1 MQKIST
7 VLAMILLAGTA
18 SAQVFDVSDMHMGRT
33 MLEAQ
38 ISNAFK
44 EYGIEQDLTVLSLA
58 QIATIESALAE
69 TDNSNADTKAAI
81 EAAIRNN

>member
-1 MQKIST
+1 
-7 VLAMILLAGTA
+7 
-18 SAQVFDVSDMHMGRT
+18 

-44 EYGIEQDLTVLSLA
+44 EYGIKQDLTVLSLS
-58 QIATIESALAE
+58 QIATIEGILSDSDYSNSE
-69 TDNSNADTKAAI
+69 TKDAI

>member
-1 MQKIST
+1 
-7 VLAMILLAGTA
+7 VAGTA
-18 SAQVFDVSDMHMGRT
+18 SAQVCDLSDTRMGRT

-44 EYGIEQDLTVLSLA
+44 EYGIKQDLTVLSLS
-58 QIATIESALAE
+58 QIAMIEDILS
-69 TDNSNADTKAAI
+69 DSDYSNSESKDAI